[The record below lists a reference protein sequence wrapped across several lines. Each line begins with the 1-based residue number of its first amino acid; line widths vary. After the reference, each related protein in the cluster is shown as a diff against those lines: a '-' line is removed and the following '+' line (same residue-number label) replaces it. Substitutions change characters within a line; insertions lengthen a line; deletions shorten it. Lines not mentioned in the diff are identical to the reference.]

1 MAARIAR
8 LLKSLL
14 LLASRELRQAG
25 SASWELLVQLVR
37 SVYCFV
43 LVKHK
48 CMKIRDQ
55 MQLVTSTP
63 EWEDLCR

>member
-14 LLASRELRQAG
+14 LLASEELRQAG

-48 CMKIRDQ
+48 CLQIRDQ